1 MGARRTT
8 WWPPCSGCNRRT
20 LHHGSFAAGVL
31 LFGVGF
37 VLLVLLLLLPTPV
50 EAGCRRLAQK
60 PCEAICVRAD
70 SVDRRM
76 GSMHGLGRD
85 EMGNV
90 STTTTTRSGGDGW
103 TCELRIVVIMPANT
117 SVEASQPRVLPVL
130 EKALGKIRRDG
141 IIPANV
147 AIRLITFDDRCEQ
160 ARATVMAMDGTGSD
174 SCGHLILGPSCDFA
188 LAPVARIARY
198 IYNDGIP
205 VITSAGYTFDFEE
218 PKTHC
223 ENEFHMLIRTG
234 LVSFKRMAFFMIEL
248 FRHFKWNRV
257 VYFYERQSYY
267 NVAGPQT
274 GHLLMNTMAE
284 FFRHENITY
293 SPFSTDSARTNLTES
308 LKEKVGLSHAMT
320 LLARRL
326 QSVSQIDE
334 MSKWPTLVEYANG
347 VVFYAAGVFRR
358 SGVIFDLTYTSARAS
373 GVRVDN

>member
-1 MGARRTT
+1 MCARTQSLRYRWFRWLNAAAYVPFGA
-8 WWPPCSGCNRRT
+8 G
-20 LHHGSFAAGVL
+20 LML
-31 LFGVGF
+31 L
-37 VLLVLLLLLPTPV
+37 LLLLLPPTPV
-50 EAGCRRLAQK
+50 DAGCRRLVQK
-60 PCEAICVRAD
+60 PCEAICVRT
-70 SVDRRM
+70 
-76 GSMHGLGRD
+76 GSINRHIVRQ
-85 EMGNV
+85 EFEVRGNG
-90 STTTTTRSGGDGW
+90 STGPYGARDGW

-117 SVEASQPRVLPVL
+117 SVEASLPRVQPVL
-130 EKALGKIRRDG
+130 EKAEGAIRRDG
-141 IIPANV
+141 IIPADV
-147 AIRLITFDDRCEQ
+147 AIRWIPFDDRCEQ

-205 VITSAGYTFDFEE
+205 VITGAGYTFDFEE

-248 FRHFKWNRV
+248 IRHFNWNRV

-308 LKEKVGLSHAMT
+308 LKEKVGLSHASEYYRHVKPQSAT
-320 LLARRL
+320 ARER
-326 QSVSQIDE
+326 
-334 MSKWPTLVEYANG
+334 
-347 VVFYAAGVFRR
+347 
-358 SGVIFDLTYTSARAS
+358 
-373 GVRVDN
+373 

>member
-1 MGARRTT
+1 MCTRSTRCCWFGGPGWQKVLCYR
-8 WWPPCSGCNRRT
+8 CVCFLSVLFVLGV
-20 LHHGSFAAGVL
+20 VL
-31 LFGVGF
+31 L
-37 VLLVLLLLLPTPV
+37 PAPV
-50 EAGCRRLAQK
+50 ECGCRRLAQK
-60 PCEAICVRAD
+60 PCEAICVRTNTLN
-70 SVDRRM
+70 RRPAK
-76 GSMHGLGRD
+76 
-85 EMGNV
+85 EEGNV
-90 STTTTTRSGGDGW
+90 SLSQQGAEAW

-117 SVEASQPRVLPVL
+117 SVEASLPRVQPVL
-130 EKALGKIRRDG
+130 EKAEGFIRREG
-141 IIPANV
+141 IIPSDV
-147 AIRLITFDDRCEQ
+147 AIRWIPFDDRCEQ

-205 VITSAGYTFDFEE
+205 VITGAGYTFDFEE

-248 FRHFKWNRV
+248 IRHFKWNRV

-308 LKEKVGLSHAMT
+308 LKEKVGLSYAIVSP
-320 LLARRL
+320 RRINQIATKL
-326 QSVSQIDE
+326 PLRPVSSTIDE
-334 MSKWPTLVEYANG
+334 MSKWLTAVEYANNLRFPAL
-347 VVFYAAGVFRR
+347 V
-358 SGVIFDLTYTSARAS
+358 
-373 GVRVDN
+373 

>member
-1 MGARRTT
+1 MCTRTSRCC
-8 WWPPCSGCNRRT
+8 WFGGPGWKRVLCYRCVCFLYALIVLGI
-20 LHHGSFAAGVL
+20 VL
-31 LFGVGF
+31 L
-37 VLLVLLLLLPTPV
+37 PAPV
-50 EAGCRRLAQK
+50 ESGCRRLVRK
-60 PCEAICVRAD
+60 PCEAICVRRTPDDVPNAG
-70 SVDRRM
+70 RRLPI
-76 GSMHGLGRD
+76 GTNPTRFAAA
-85 EMGNV
+85 EGNV
-90 STTTTTRSGGDGW
+90 SFPLLATATGW

-117 SVEASQPRVLPVL
+117 SVEASLPRVQPVL
-130 EKALGKIRRDG
+130 EKAEGYIRREG
-141 IIPANV
+141 IIPADV
-147 AIRLITFDDRCEQ
+147 AIRWIPFDDRCEQ

-174 SCGHLILGPSCDFA
+174 YCGHLILGPSCDFA

-205 VITSAGYTFDFEE
+205 VITGAGYTFDFEE

-248 FRHFKWNRV
+248 IRHFNWNRV

-308 LKEKVGLSHAMT
+308 LKEKVGLSYASKYNVLQQT
-320 LLARRL
+320 SCNNIWQYVQRIAQCTAR
-326 QSVSQIDE
+326 
-334 MSKWPTLVEYANG
+334 
-347 VVFYAAGVFRR
+347 
-358 SGVIFDLTYTSARAS
+358 
-373 GVRVDN
+373 